1 MVLRALSLSRHTLR
15 FASSA
20 VSRLAPTRSIS
31 CRATRSARIKMPTAQ
46 EITDKINADPAVQ
59 KLTSVFKENQFE
71 IRLVG
76 GAVRDILIGRW
87 PHDYDFATDALPE
100 QVQTILEA
108 ADIRMFLAGS
118 TMVVVAGVCVW
129 FMSSVVFRGLC
140 LLIFK
145 FLAPSDALAI
155 KLQCTMLCLGLKH
168 GTVTAIMGSG
178 TYEITTLRKDT
189 VTDGRHAD
197 VEYTKDWRVDAERR
211 DLTIN
216 AMSMSM
222 DGTIFDYFG
231 GKEDLAQ
238 QRIAFV
244 GDPVQRIKEDY
255 LRVLRYFRFHGKI
268 CQHNGHEQDQLEAI
282 KVNTHGLQNV
292 AGERIWC
299 EMAKIL
305 QTERAPDL
313 METMRICQIFHWI
326 GLDHVTS
333 ACIERHRRLQL
344 FHPSACAALS
354 CYMSDADE
362 VNKVF
367 AWWRPSRHEQRHM
380 QFLIDNRD
388 TPITLEQGQD
398 WLVEKVPLEF
408 LVDLFKFQC
417 NMEAVQTLQSWTVP
431 AFPVAGKD
439 LLKIGV
445 PKGKHLGPMLLQLKN
460 LWKASR
466 FKLSKEELLQDF
478 CVQEMAP

>member
-108 ADIRMFLAGS
+108 ADIRMFLA
-118 TMVVVAGVCVW
+118 
-129 FMSSVVFRGLC
+129 
-140 LLIFK
+140 
-145 FLAPSDALAI
+145 
-155 KLQCTMLCLGLKH
+155 GLKH